1 LRMAYSRWRIVKMF
15 RFENLEVWKESL
27 IYAKNVYRICR
38 EFPKEELF
46 GLTSQIKRA
55 VLSISSNIA
64 EGSGSSSKKDFAH
77 YLDIAIK
84 SIFETVSQ
92 LFFAKEL
99 EFINQQSFNN
109 LYSEAEILVKKI
121 QNLRLSLKDYP
132 PSAISHT
139 Q

>member
-1 LRMAYSRWRIVKMF
+1 MF
-15 RFENLEVWKESL
+15 RFEKLEVWKESL
-27 IYAKNVYRICR
+27 IYAKHVYKICR

-64 EGSGSSSKKDFAH
+64 EGAGSSSKKDFAH

-99 EFINQQSFNN
+99 EFINKQSFDS
-109 LYSEAEILVKKI
+109 LYDEAEILVKKI
-121 QNLRLSLKDYP
+121 QSLRLSLKNHP

>member
-1 LRMAYSRWRIVKMF
+1 MAYSRWQIVKMF
-15 RFENLEVWKESL
+15 RFEKLEVWKESL
-27 IYAKNVYRICR
+27 TYAKHVYEICK
-38 EFPKEELF
+38 EFPRDELF

-77 YLDIAIK
+77 YLDKAIK
-84 SIFETVSQ
+84 SVFETVSQ

-99 EFINQQSFNN
+99 KFIEIKSFND
-109 LYSEAEILVKKI
+109 LYNEAELLVKKI
-121 QNLRLSLKDYP
+121 QSLRGSLIDHT
-132 PSAISHT
+132 PSTISHK